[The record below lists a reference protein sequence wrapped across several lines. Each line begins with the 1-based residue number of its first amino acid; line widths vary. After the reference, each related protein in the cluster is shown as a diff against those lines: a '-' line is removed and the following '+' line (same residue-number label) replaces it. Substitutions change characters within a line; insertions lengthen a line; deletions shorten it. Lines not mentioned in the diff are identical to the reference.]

1 MNYRAYALKL
11 VYFQFIPIHMQY
23 FISQSFSYSSNIL
36 PPKSF
41 LHSDVT
47 LDVLWAVSSR
57 YPKDN
62 RPSTCC
68 KPTDTAHASQRSRC
82 WDSPCLMNSP
92 DLVDHIFV
100 RLSYTK
106 FSYFNNSPKDL
117 CFLFFTNKSIVS
129 VEFNSQIRRDKNF
142 ICLRLILS
150 YVIFLLVKLL
160 LQSE

>member
-1 MNYRAYALKL
+1 MCQLWGICYDLIVRFRGGFYHFSEPHRCNHLS
-11 VYFQFIPIHMQY
+11 QFIPIHMQY

-62 RPSTCC
+62 RASTCC
-68 KPTDTAHASQRSRC
+68 KPTDTAHTSQRSRC

-117 CFLFFTNKSIVS
+117 CFLFFMNKSIVS
-129 VEFNSQIRRDKNF
+129 VEFNS
-142 ICLRLILS
+142 
-150 YVIFLLVKLL
+150 
-160 LQSE
+160 